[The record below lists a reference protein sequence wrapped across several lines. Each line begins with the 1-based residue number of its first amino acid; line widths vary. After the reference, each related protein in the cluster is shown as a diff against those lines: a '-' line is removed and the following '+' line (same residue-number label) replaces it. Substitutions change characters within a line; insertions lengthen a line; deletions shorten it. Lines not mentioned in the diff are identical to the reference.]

1 MVSKTA
7 YIWGPISMFSAPLSA
22 SLLDAGWN
30 VHVAFKSSLNLMSL
44 SPLDLKSTAQVAI
57 DQCLQTLVSDRERL
71 RSLANN
77 LKFVAPNEI
86 DTDTK
91 YDVVIFAGIAPNFDE
106 PRVPRAPWA
115 AKELKALVDK
125 IRGTQL
131 MVISSIFGGV
141 QPTGFVPEEVE
152 FARRKPKTSWEG
164 VCQQY
169 ENKVLQSLAGCD
181 SPWHLVRLPYL
192 TNSFGKE
199 LHHHTSG
206 LDHLFKILCDR
217 AEQLKNNFQ
226 PGTPKLRLNFD
237 PDCALSFLPID
248 SAVSFFMRYL
258 EDSNRPRILN
268 LVSTNA
274 LLNREWVGYLGNALD
289 VEIVNTEKD
298 DELNLPSVIKQS
310 LHDNFQIASRNLY
323 ELVGRYNFPPVIVD
337 ENYFRRLITFNK
349 DNLWTKTPKIELPK
363 LNLKPEAPV
372 SIIDPEKQIAEY
384 FDSQLPDSLNTGTQL
399 DKALSKGLSIGIFI
413 KETSELGW
421 ILKIEN
427 GEHVVKRFYL
437 EEENPAITFRFKRDA
452 FMKIIQNKLS
462 LNQAI
467 LTKQADF
474 QGPMLPS
481 VKTAARLDQFF
492 RENPLL

>member
-1 MVSKTA
+1 M
-7 YIWGPISMFSAPLSA
+7 
-22 SLLDAGWN
+22 
-30 VHVAFKSSLNLMSL
+30 HVAFKSSLNLMSL

-57 DQCLQTLVSDRERL
+57 DECLKTLVQDRDRL
-71 RSLANN
+71 RALSDN

-86 DTDTK
+86 DEQTK

-115 AKELKALVDK
+115 AKELKTLIDK

-141 QPTGFVPEEVE
+141 QPTGLVPEEVE
-152 FARRKPKTSWEG
+152 FDRRKPKTSWEG

-169 ENKVLQSLAGCD
+169 ENKVLHSLAGCE
-181 SPWHLVRLPYL
+181 SSWHLIRLPFL

-206 LDHLFKILCDR
+206 LDHLFRALCER
-217 AEQLKNNFQ
+217 ADQLKNSFQ
-226 PGTPKLRLNFD
+226 PGTTKLRLNFD

-248 SAVSFFMRYL
+248 SAVKFFVRYL
-258 EDSNRPRILN
+258 EDENRPRILN
-268 LVSTNA
+268 LVSSNS
-274 LLNREWVGYLGNALD
+274 LLNREWLGYLGDSLE
-289 VEIVNTEKD
+289 VEIVPTEKD

-323 ELVGRYNFPPVIVD
+323 ELVGRYNFPPVILD
-337 ENYFRRLITFNK
+337 ENYFKRLITFNK
-349 DNLWTKTPKIELPK
+349 DHLWAAKQPKVEILPK
-363 LNLKPEAPV
+363 AKSKPDV
-372 SIIDPEKQIAEY
+372 SAGVVDPEKKIAEY
-384 FDSQLPDSLNTGTQL
+384 FDKQLPDSLNTGTQL
-399 DKALSKGLSIGIFI
+399 DKALSKGFSIGMFI

-421 ILKIEN
+421 ILKEED
-427 GEHVVKRFYL
+427 GAHVVKRFYL
-437 EEENPAITFRFKRDA
+437 EEENPAISFRFKRDA

-492 RENPLL
+492 RENPLLG